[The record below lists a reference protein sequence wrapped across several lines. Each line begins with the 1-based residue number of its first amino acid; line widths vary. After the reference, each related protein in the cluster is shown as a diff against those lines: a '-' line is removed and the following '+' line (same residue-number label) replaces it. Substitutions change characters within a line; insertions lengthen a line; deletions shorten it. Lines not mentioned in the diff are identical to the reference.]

1 MSNERTL
8 MKGRLADTEQQLE
21 NIELEA
27 DNLVLTVRQKI
38 DPLLNLEEMD
48 IKRAHN
54 AMNNLAA
61 LRAEYDA
68 KTELKAKLEDRLY
81 G

>member
-8 MKGRLADTEQQLE
+8 MKGRLADVKQQLE

-38 DPLLNLEEMD
+38 DPLLNFEEMD
-48 IKRAHN
+48 IRRAHN

-61 LRAEYDA
+61 LDVEA
-68 KTELKAKLEDRLY
+68 KAKRELKAKLEDRLY